1 MSPTM
6 PPRQAMAKT
15 ISMKYSAG
23 PKATAQLAR
32 IGAKST
38 TPMVAM
44 VLPMKEL
51 TADSERAMPALPWRA
66 SG

>member
-15 ISMKYSAG
+15 ISTKYSAG
-23 PKATAQLAR
+23 PKATAQFAR
-32 IGAKST
+32 IGANST

-51 TADSERAMPALPWRA
+51 MADRDRAMPPLPWRA
-66 SG
+66 RG

>member
-1 MSPTM
+1 
-6 PPRQAMAKT
+6 
-15 ISMKYSAG
+15 MKYSAG